1 MGQMTRSAV
10 HINMEPGKKILT
22 PPNGTQ
28 GDVECGKRILTPPDG
43 TPLLPKERGRGEVV
57 ALARQLR
64 RKQTPAEQILWEC
77 LRDRRLAGLK
87 FRRQHPIDKFIAD
100 FYCHEA
106 RLVVEVDG
114 AVHREK
120 NQAERDA
127 LRTEVLRQFG
137 LSVVR
142 VTNTEVET
150 ALRKVLTRIVRAAQ
164 AGK

>member
-1 MGQMTRSAV
+1 LR
-10 HINMEPGKKILT
+10 
-22 PPNGTQ
+22 
-28 GDVECGKRILTPPDG
+28 R
-43 TPLLPKERGRGEVV
+43 RGAGGEVV

-64 RKQTPAEQILWEC
+64 KKQTPAEQILWAR

-114 AVHREK
+114 VVHREK
-120 NQAERDA
+120 NQVERDA
-127 LRTEVLRQFG
+127 LRTEALRQFG

-150 ALRKVLTRIVRAAQ
+150 ALREVLSRIVRAAQ
-164 AGK
+164 AGIKPLTPPDGTPLLLKGGGPGVRSVADTESGKQILTPPDGTPLL